1 MQISNHILWACI
13 LSLSLASPGCSKQS
27 EMSRQQ
33 IEIIMNT
40 DLIGKKDIQEYET
53 RHHYFVLQNFL
64 ENILTDLGKD
74 PSHPDGRILDYEL
87 SFQNIL
93 MSFESGAKSESRSPT
108 GAKWLFQNVNIDED
122 IGSGRPGKYRQRLKN
137 ISPEHLKLLPK
148 EVRSEIQKIQKEPL
162 GNTPMKELAS
172 LLKKY
177 EDDPFVNSFMAL
189 LYQSVLTEVLGKKE
203 QSYEQKNQIIQLF
216 QEDPIEKQ
224 INILEEE
231 SEKLLQNTEGVN
243 SLLLRTISRPYPKSK
258 IRSIDRDS
266 FRAFFAFLRQNPKFA
281 KSVLALIYYNGGTS
295 SISSYGEIEER
306 YLEAIIVG
314 YLTFAQVVQKHPD
327 SGSGFEK

>member
-1 MQISNHILWACI
+1 
-13 LSLSLASPGCSKQS
+13 
-27 EMSRQQ
+27 
-33 IEIIMNT
+33 
-40 DLIGKKDIQEYET
+40 
-53 RHHYFVLQNFL
+53 
-64 ENILTDLGKD
+64 
-74 PSHPDGRILDYEL
+74 
-87 SFQNIL
+87 
-93 MSFESGAKSESRSPT
+93 
-108 GAKWLFQNVNIDED
+108 
-122 IGSGRPGKYRQRLKN
+122 
-137 ISPEHLKLLPK
+137 
-148 EVRSEIQKIQKEPL
+148 
-162 GNTPMKELAS
+162 MKELAS